1 MKYGPSNRNKEVGA
15 PGVVSAAGL
24 VVDGGDGPGDADAE
38 EDVDG
43 VGAGHVT
50 HGVVGGLVLDSGGLG
65 GEGIWSHDIIIRWAQ
80 LGEIMRNSN

>member
-1 MKYGPSNRNKEVGA
+1 MMESPSNRNKEVGS

-50 HGVVGGLVLDSGGLG
+50 HGVVRSLVLDSGGLG
-65 GEGIWSHDIIIRWAQ
+65 GEGV
-80 LGEIMRNSN
+80 

>member
-1 MKYGPSNRNKEVGA
+1 MMESPSNRHKEVGS

-50 HGVVGGLVLDSGGLG
+50 HGVVRGLVLDSGGLG
-65 GEGIWSHDIIIRWAQ
+65 GEGV
-80 LGEIMRNSN
+80 

>member
-1 MKYGPSNRNKEVGA
+1 MLLLSYCGTLEMMESPSNRNKEVGS

-24 VVDGGDGPGDADAE
+24 VVDGGHGPGDADAE

-50 HGVVGGLVLDSGGLG
+50 HGVVRGLVLDSGGLG
-65 GEGIWSHDIIIRWAQ
+65 GEGV
-80 LGEIMRNSN
+80 